1 MIRSL
6 PRLCENSETPPASAA
21 WRFNLN
27 IMNRRRIA
35 TDTIGFSRMEFQLQP
50 SGLSFPSEIDP
61 KLKLHAAEA
70 GGIQKRVRDSV
81 RLKLKN
87 HAAEASGI
95 RFFTQSLPSVVS
107 KPI

>member
-1 MIRSL
+1 
-6 PRLCENSETPPASAA
+6 
-21 WRFNLN
+21 
-27 IMNRRRIA
+27 MNRRRMV
-35 TDTIGFSRMEFQLQP
+35 TDTIGFSRMEFHFQP

-70 GGIQKRVRDSV
+70 GGIHGIQKRVRDSV

-95 RFFTQSLPSVVS
+95 QRFFTQSLPLAVL
-107 KPI
+107 

>member
-1 MIRSL
+1 MV
-6 PRLCENSETPPASAA
+6 
-21 WRFNLN
+21 
-27 IMNRRRIA
+27 
-35 TDTIGFSRMEFQLQP
+35 TDTIGFSRMELSIST

-95 RFFTQSLPSVVS
+95 QRFFTQSLPLAVL
-107 KPI
+107 

>member
-1 MIRSL
+1 M
-6 PRLCENSETPPASAA
+6 
-21 WRFNLN
+21 NL
-27 IMNRRRIA
+27 MNRRRMV
-35 TDTIGFSRMEFQLQP
+35 TDTIGFSRMEFQFQP

-70 GGIQKRVRDSV
+70 GGIQKRVPDSV

-95 RFFTQSLPSVVS
+95 RRFFTQSLQPGGH
-107 KPI
+107 KTTRIFA

>member
-1 MIRSL
+1 ML
-6 PRLCENSETPPASAA
+6 PTLFCE
-21 WRFNLN
+21 R
-27 IMNRRRIA
+27 NR
-35 TDTIGFSRMEFQLQP
+35 
-50 SGLSFPSEIDP
+50 P

-95 RFFTQSLPSVVS
+95 RRLISIRKTSSYQRLTARYRRRLRTLAVETLSH
-107 KPI
+107 

>member
-1 MIRSL
+1 MV
-6 PRLCENSETPPASAA
+6 
-21 WRFNLN
+21 
-27 IMNRRRIA
+27 
-35 TDTIGFSRMEFQLQP
+35 TDTIGFSRMEFQFQP

-95 RFFTQSLPSVVS
+95 RGVHTVSTARGSVTAHHYRS
-107 KPI
+107 SR